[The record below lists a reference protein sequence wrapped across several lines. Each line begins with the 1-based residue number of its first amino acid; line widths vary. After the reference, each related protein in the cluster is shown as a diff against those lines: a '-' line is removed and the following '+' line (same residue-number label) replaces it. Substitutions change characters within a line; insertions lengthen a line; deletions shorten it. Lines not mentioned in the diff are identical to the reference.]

1 MLRFPKY
8 KYALLLIDLFV
19 INFAFFISVVL
30 FRELVNVIDFFA
42 SLQFLFAILFSFF
55 LVFIFQWNGLYRINV
70 FSTRIP
76 QFMNLL
82 KSIFIG
88 SLLYVLIGYLSKFEL
103 IYESRLVFIYFI
115 MSLFVLFTLYR
126 IILLP
131 SFLKHFMNLKALKRK
146 CVIIGAGELGRR
158 ILNDIIAK
166 PELGLEVVGF
176 IDDFIPRGSGIWN
189 GYKVLGDVEN
199 IVQICEKYDV
209 DEVIIGID
217 NITHERL
224 IEIISEAK
232 KTKSTVRLTSSIF
245 KVIPSRLTTE
255 AYVDFPTITLTRGF
269 YGKVFLI
276 QKRIVDFVLSLF
288 ALVLLS
294 PFFLLIAILIKAT
307 SKGPVLYKQE
317 RIGKDGKKFK
327 MYKFRT
333 MYVGADKDENRIE
346 QMKRF
351 IWEGKHPDGEAKSKK
366 VVDKNKIT
374 PVGKFL
380 RKFSIDEF
388 PQLINVLKGEMS
400 LVGPRPVLPYEY
412 EMFKPWYHERDKVLP
427 GCTGFWQVYGRAET
441 NFDDMVLMDIYYI
454 QNMSPWLDLQI
465 ILKTIPVVLFGK
477 GGG

>member
-76 QFMNLL
+76 QFINLL

-146 CVIIGAGELGRR
+146 CIIVGAGELGRR

-176 IDDFIPRGSGIWN
+176 IDDFIPRGRGIWN
-189 GYKVLGDVEN
+189 GYKVLGDVKN
-199 IVQICEKYDV
+199 IVQICEKYDI

-232 KTKSTVRLTSSIF
+232 NTKSTVRLTSSIF

-269 YGKVFLI
+269 YSKVFL
-276 QKRIVDFVLSLF
+276 F
-288 ALVLLS
+288 
-294 PFFLLIAILIKAT
+294 
-307 SKGPVLYKQE
+307 
-317 RIGKDGKKFK
+317 KK
-327 MYKFRT
+327 
-333 MYVGADKDENRIE
+333 E
-346 QMKRF
+346 
-351 IWEGKHPDGEAKSKK
+351 
-366 VVDKNKIT
+366 
-374 PVGKFL
+374 
-380 RKFSIDEF
+380 
-388 PQLINVLKGEMS
+388 
-400 LVGPRPVLPYEY
+400 
-412 EMFKPWYHERDKVLP
+412 
-427 GCTGFWQVYGRAET
+427 
-441 NFDDMVLMDIYYI
+441 
-454 QNMSPWLDLQI
+454 
-465 ILKTIPVVLFGK
+465 
-477 GGG
+477 